1 MMKLINHFQTSIL
14 RAFGETSF
22 DNNWHRKRPG
32 LRELRVS
39 YQYIP
44 TLYQFYLS
52 LALWIFH
59 VKILNSGKR
68 SIGFQKYRWYSYHQS
83 KGDKQEK
90 RIDVESPKV
99 ICPWPWFSAGLCGE
113 SNTLYYCLVGWND
126 MYNCYYIK
134 GACLQLLRCGCTA
147 ADERWPYISQC
158 RENILNVCLFEGL
171 YFYFM
176 LFFVLTGLSFLTYK
190 ERSVCMFQTFVP
202 PSPVG
207 VQAVGER
214 RHFSPRPLATSNGRY
229 LRVPIHPHTYI
240 QL

>member
-176 LFFVLTGLSFLTYK
+176 LFFCSYWTEFFNLQ
-190 ERSVCMFQTFVP
+190 RTFCLYVSDFC
-202 PSPVG
+202 PSIACWSSG
-207 VQAVGER
+207 CGGTSSL
-214 RHFSPRPLATSNGRY
+214 FSKTFGN
-229 LRVPIHPHTYI
+229 V
-240 QL
+240 